1 MLGCP
6 IRKCRDITLV
16 CSSPCLIA
24 AYHVLRRLSM
34 PRHPPCALNCFK
46 KFEIAV
52 VLPLPTF
59 NLCSRF
65 YNLFTQYVKELFLF
79 PGLADVQVTNL
90 QALRQHLKLTFKR
103 TTGNSST
110 TGKCGGER
118 SRTDDPLLAKQVL

>member
-1 MLGCP
+1 
-6 IRKCRDITLV
+6 
-16 CSSPCLIA
+16 
-24 AYHVLRRLSM
+24 M

-103 TTGNSST
+103 TTGISST
-110 TGKCGGER
+110 TGLSGGER